1 MLKISKSGRIVIGH
15 FGYKSS
21 FGANDREICETKFK
35 YSKQIYMA
43 DLTGC
48 PRLARL
54 KNGRHIPIRGTEEAA
69 FRCLKICLLI
79 FIALSPL
86 STYITSEQGTL
97 KVSGAFPFLK
107 AYHLI
112 IWPVLH
118 LFQIIQQN
126 ISSQIQN

>member
-86 STYITSEQGTL
+86 STY
-97 KVSGAFPFLK
+97 
-107 AYHLI
+107 
-112 IWPVLH
+112 
-118 LFQIIQQN
+118 
-126 ISSQIQN
+126 